1 MNSARNL
8 DKNMNRQNFSFM
20 NPPSE
25 QQLVNDLTE
34 IRIRKA
40 KMKKDPNP
48 QHCLI
53 HLLFR

>member
-20 NPPSE
+20 NSPLE
-25 QQLVNDLTE
+25 HQLVNDLTK

-40 KMKKDPNP
+40 KMKKDPNAD
-48 QHCLI
+48 HVD
-53 HLLFR
+53 